1 MGEKKAPSVFYH
13 LQCDALAGAKR
24 QYDFN
29 VEISDDLSSH
39 PKACFVELGAGL
51 SCLRRQRKNESN
63 PWYSL
68 DLEDVIACRN
78 KFVPS
83 L

>member
-1 MGEKKAPSVFYH
+1 M
-13 LQCDALAGAKR
+13 R
-24 QYDFN
+24 QYDFS

-39 PKACFVELGAGL
+39 PKACAVELGAWL
-51 SCLRRQRKNESN
+51 SCLRRQMKNESN

-78 KFVPS
+78 KCVPS
-83 L
+83 LKTETDLIYDLKDPS